1 MSASND
7 ITFLLPTFAVA
18 LPILTDRKKQGD
30 WGYPGNRTDQQ
41 MVVGS
46 LRVRF
51 RELIT
56 ARENPLTLRDGFG
69 EAILEF
75 IEPALLNSR

>member
-30 WGYPGNRTDQQ
+30 WGYPDNRTDQQ
-41 MVVGS
+41 MVVRS

-75 IEPALLNSR
+75 FEPALLNSR